1 MPVGMTDHPKLEL
14 DRLREIGWK
23 EWDPIGLADS
33 SCPRDESDSY
43 LLQAVSRLRQG
54 QAVDQVADF
63 IEKIASEHMGLG
75 ASTAASRAA
84 SERTVRLIGSYLASF
99 PSGPLKVR

>member
-1 MPVGMTDHPKLEL
+1 MPAGMTDYSKLEL

-33 SCPRDESDSY
+33 SCPRDEYDSY

-54 QAVDQVADF
+54 QTVDQVADYL
-63 IEKIASEHMGLG
+63 ENIASEHMGLG

-84 SERTVRLIGSYLASF
+84 SERTVTLIDSYLAGF
-99 PSGPLKVR
+99 PSGPLRVR